1 MSGRDYIIRDHFI
14 YMQECRREFGA
25 RDAGW
30 RIHEISFEG
39 VIYEALLPDTDGFHA
54 FFIVGVVFVAQPPSQ
69 ILQDRR
75 LACTT
80 TADESRVLRI
90 QV

>member
-1 MSGRDYIIRDHFI
+1 LESRKYFACGAPAPHEVRHAVDLEANFNSGR
-14 YMQECRREFGA
+14 
-25 RDAGW
+25 
-30 RIHEISFEG
+30 ISFEG